1 MHLSTAVTLGT
12 FALTIGMCVLSGV
25 LAVRR
30 VLDADPAEVF

>member
-1 MHLSTAVTLGT
+1 MHLSAGIALGT
-12 FALTIGMCVLSGV
+12 LALTVGMCVLSGV